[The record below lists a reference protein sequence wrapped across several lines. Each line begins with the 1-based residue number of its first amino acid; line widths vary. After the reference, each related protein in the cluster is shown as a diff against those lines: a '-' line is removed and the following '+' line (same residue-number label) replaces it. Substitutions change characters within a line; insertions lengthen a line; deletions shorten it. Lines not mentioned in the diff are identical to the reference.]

1 MCIYIYLF
9 IFIIKGAGRGSYL
22 HPGMTSLD
30 RRPTTIL
37 IAEVEEDEKENLLE
51 YMGKFGEVMETVEDE
66 DNKALI
72 VQYKSRREAEIAMLK
87 ATKFNNRDLKLTW
100 HNSSSGENVDQEHEE
115 SEHSGLDEHT
125 DVLDDYDVTYN
136 HLPPGLEE
144 EENKV
149 RLSIFNIFVF

>member
-1 MCIYIYLF
+1 
-9 IFIIKGAGRGSYL
+9 
-22 HPGMTSLD
+22 MTSLD

-51 YMGKFGEVMETVEDE
+51 YMGKFGEVTETVEDE
-66 DNKALI
+66 DNKAII

-100 HNSSSGENVDQEHEE
+100 HSSSSGDNVDQEHEE

-149 RLSIFNIFVF
+149 SLL

>member
-1 MCIYIYLF
+1 MGRGFRGRGYPRISPRGRGIRGGF
-9 IFIIKGAGRGSYL
+9 RGRGAGRGSYL

-37 IAEVEEDEKENLLE
+37 IAEI
-51 YMGKFGEVMETVEDE
+51 VEDE

-144 EENKV
+144 EEEEDEDAERSWK
-149 RLSIFNIFVF
+149 R